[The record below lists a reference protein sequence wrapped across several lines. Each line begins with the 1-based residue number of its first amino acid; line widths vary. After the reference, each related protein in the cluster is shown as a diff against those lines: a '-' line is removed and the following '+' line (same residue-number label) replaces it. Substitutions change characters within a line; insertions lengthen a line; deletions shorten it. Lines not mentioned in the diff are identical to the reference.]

1 MSAPPRQL
9 PLLFQGAAAR
19 ELPTP
24 DAVRGQRR
32 RDEIQIVEYAPFPRL
47 CDQRGRVGFTR
58 DVSESGMC
66 LGVDGPEKVGSLL
79 RVVVRTVDGRST
91 LDSLA
96 RVVWSRPTHDGRWWL
111 GLSLL
116 RGARRRLARVR
127 YGAPALDRA
136 LED

>member
-9 PLLFQGAAAR
+9 PLAFTDSAAR
-19 ELPTP
+19 NLPTP
-24 DAVRGQRR
+24 EAVRNERR
-32 RDEIQIVEYAPFPRL
+32 RDEVQMVEYAPFPRL
-47 CDQRGRVGFTR
+47 GDQRGRVGFTR

-66 LGVDGPEKVGSLL
+66 LGVDAPEQAGTLL
-79 RVVVRTVDGRST
+79 RVVVRNVDGRTT

-96 RVVWSRPTHDGRWWL
+96 RVTWSRSARDGRWWL

-116 RGARRRLARVR
+116 HGARRRLARVR
-127 YGAPALDRA
+127 YETPSLARA